1 MTFFEIDPEIVR
13 IARDPK
19 LFTYLAD
26 SDATIETVVG
36 DGRLGLAKA
45 EKGSFDLIVLDAFS
59 SDAIP
64 VHLLTEEAMRTY
76 VDRLAPGG
84 LLVVHISNRV
94 FDLEPVLAS
103 AADRLGLSAVTRQ
116 GGGGADGATPQQLGG
131 ARQGRLRR
139 RSAHC
144 TPGLARPRYPPDP
157 LDRRLLLDPVGAEV
171 GLGRAAVSSRCCSRP
186 SPAWPSSSRS
196 SRRAGR

>member
-1 MTFFEIDPEIVR
+1 MTFFEIDPEVVR
-13 IARDPK
+13 VARNPK

-45 EKGSFDLIVLDAFS
+45 GTGSFDMIVLDAFS

-64 VHLLTEEAMRTY
+64 VHLLTEEAIRTY
-76 VDRLAPGG
+76 MDRLAPDG

-103 AADRLGLSAVTRQ
+103 AAERLGLSAVTRHGD
-116 GGGGADGATPQQLGG
+116 GGTGGATPSDWV
-131 ARQGRLRR
+131 A
-139 RSAHC
+139 
-144 TPGLARPRYPPDP
+144 
-157 LDRRLLLDPVGAEV
+157 
-171 GLGRAAVSSRCCSRP
+171 LGRDASDVAPLSALPGWRDLDARRVHWTDDYSSILSVLQ
-186 SPAWPSSSRS
+186 
-196 SRRAGR
+196 